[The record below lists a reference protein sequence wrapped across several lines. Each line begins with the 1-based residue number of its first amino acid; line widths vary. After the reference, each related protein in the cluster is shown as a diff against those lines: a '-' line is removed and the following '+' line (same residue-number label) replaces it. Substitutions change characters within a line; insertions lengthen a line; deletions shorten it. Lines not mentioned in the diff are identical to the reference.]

1 MTAHYP
7 IGLSRVKRPKGF
19 VAGTQQEQGTVG
31 ENHSRKRFQ
40 T

>member
-1 MTAHYP
+1 MTAHCS

-19 VAGTQQEQGTVG
+19 VAGTQQEQETVVASR
-31 ENHSRKRFQ
+31 SRKRFQ